1 LGEPDIS
8 VTGVGEGRAAIYPE
22 SMTYDLVLPG
32 IWPSRPKEMHF
43 SYSRREGVGRLLH
56 KVVNLG
62 KRKIGERRKSWQ
74 NKT

>member
-8 VTGVGEGRAAIYPE
+8 GTGDGEVGFAFLSWSYYIRFGASGYMA
-22 SMTYDLVLPG
+22 LPA
-32 IWPSRPKEMHF
+32 KETHF
-43 SYSRREGVGRLLH
+43 SYSRKEGVGRLLH

-62 KRKIGERRKSWQ
+62 KRKIGERRISWQ